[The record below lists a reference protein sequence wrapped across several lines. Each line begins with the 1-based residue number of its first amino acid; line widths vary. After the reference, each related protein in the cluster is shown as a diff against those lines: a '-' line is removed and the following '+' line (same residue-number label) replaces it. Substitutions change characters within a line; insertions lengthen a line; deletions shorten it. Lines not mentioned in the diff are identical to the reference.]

1 MNFFKQVSN
10 AYSNKENDKQR
21 HEHKKSPLCRRHQP
35 NWRFCNGKEEHHFPN
50 LIIKK
55 SPTIGELING
65 GGLEIRTLA
74 RLAPTIGFQD
84 RPLQPLG

>member
-1 MNFFKQVSN
+1 M
-10 AYSNKENDKQR
+10 
-21 HEHKKSPLCRRHQP
+21 
-35 NWRFCNGKEEHHFPN
+35 
-50 LIIKK
+50 IIKK

-84 RPLQPLG
+84 RPLQPLGYASRALVVHRRLERRTWRL